1 MQAHDVESLITIASV
16 VIIIGVAV
24 IIVLA
29 RNSQRKRRA
38 EAFSDFAMRTGFMM
52 DTPPEKGSTPSMSV
66 PGYPADPG
74 KTTGSPIADF
84 LVNLIKQVMGQP
96 QTPRRMELST
106 EVSGILFFKKHSWVK
121 MEHLLYQEY
130 QDGTIYLF
138 DGAWAKGNNNYFYR
152 TVAVVSDLRVH
163 VPHMSVTRKKFFNT
177 GNKKIGPVMDIG
189 FDPEFSEM
197 FALRGTDEY
206 GIRSVFNA
214 SLCRWMVQ
222 RKELIHDL
230 EAFGMI
236 VVLSGPKKR
245 LTPEEAGELA
255 QAARELANM
264 WAGTAR

>member
-1 MQAHDVESLITIASV
+1 MQVHDVESLITIASV
-16 VIIIGVAV
+16 VIIIGVAA
-24 IIVLA
+24 IIFFA

-38 EAFSDFAMRTGFMM
+38 RAFSDFALRTGFMM
-52 DTPPEKGSTPSMSV
+52 DTPPEKGATPSLGA

-74 KTTGSPIADF
+74 KTTGSPIADI

-96 QTPRRMELST
+96 QTLKRTELST
-106 EVSGILFFKKHSWVK
+106 EVSGILFFKKHSWRN
-121 MEHLLYQEY
+121 MEHLLYQDY

-152 TVAVVSDLRVH
+152 TVAVASDQRVH
-163 VPHMSVTRKKFFNT
+163 IPHLSVTRKSLLNT
-177 GNKKIGPVMDIG
+177 GNKKIGPIVDIG
-189 FDPEFSEM
+189 FDPEFSEL

-206 GIRSVFNA
+206 GIRSVFNDT
-214 SLCRWMVQ
+214 LCRWMIQ

-255 QAARELANM
+255 QATRELANM